1 MIGQFVPKIIPVV
14 IGPINPLVTADMVG
28 VQDILNPHQT
38 MLQKASVTD
47 AACSCARIF
56 LTPGKVSHTAR
67 DNSTPW
73 YVNSDEKSR
82 LILPRPGSNPNSV
95 SLAGFG
101 NQEVIS
107 PSHPSIAKRGRNA
120 DPFNASIDVS
130 LAVNCPST
138 SYSSGIIG
146 FEAVLR
152 EVANVNACK
161 RMNFASN
168 SALSKTPKFV
178 DLGLSPANTA
188 DKLNSVFAPANRSK
202 GLMDSP
208 N

>member
-1 MIGQFVPKIIPVV
+1 MRAQ
-14 IGPINPLVTADMVG
+14 LHA
-28 VQDILNPHQT
+28 
-38 MLQKASVTD
+38 ASVTL
-47 AACSCARIF
+47 AFWSIVWCGFKISC
-56 LTPGKVSHTAR
+56 TPTISAVTSG
-67 DNSTPW
+67 
-73 YVNSDEKSR
+73 
-82 LILPRPGSNPNSV
+82 LIG
-95 SLAGFG
+95 
-101 NQEVIS
+101 